1 MKWSAKIAVV
11 AGALLLAG
19 CRELP
24 RYFASDEIL
33 ARAGGRE
40 LRLRDV
46 RDAIPQG
53 LSPEDSTAYMKMYV
67 DRWVRK
73 QLKLEE
79 AEVLFSTSADDID
92 RMVEEYRQV
101 LLIRKLEQ
109 YYVDRSID
117 TVFTDEEIAAYY
129 NAHKGDYRLD
139 RPIVKGRIVRLGLRY
154 RQAAKLKALM
164 GSKSEAQQQDFRDL
178 CAKND
183 FTVYDFSE
191 QWVDFPEFLSY
202 LPTLRNQNYDALLA
216 TTSVQEMHDSQSQY
230 YFQID
235 AVHREGEPIPLE
247 RLRPNIR
254 RILFNQRQG
263 EVIRHHEEELYERAL
278 DEGDVRIYGA
288 EDAPEEQTETEQTEK

>member
-79 AEVLFSTSADDID
+79 AEVLW
-92 RMVEEYRQV
+92 
-101 LLIRKLEQ
+101 
-109 YYVDRSID
+109 
-117 TVFTDEEIAAYY
+117 
-129 NAHKGDYRLD
+129 
-139 RPIVKGRIVRLGLRY
+139 PI
-154 RQAAKLKALM
+154 
-164 GSKSEAQQQDFRDL
+164 
-178 CAKND
+178 
-183 FTVYDFSE
+183 TT
-191 QWVDFPEFLSY
+191 
-202 LPTLRNQNYDALLA
+202 PTRA
-216 TTSVQEMHDSQSQY
+216 TTASTVRSSRGGSC
-230 YFQID
+230 
-235 AVHREGEPIPLE
+235 AWASATG
-247 RLRPNIR
+247 R
-254 RILFNQRQG
+254 RRNSR
-263 EVIRHHEEELYERAL
+263 R
-278 DEGDVRIYGA
+278 
-288 EDAPEEQTETEQTEK
+288 